1 MSTPPTA
8 TTPTAD
14 ATVRSLTELAA
25 DDAPFAAETAEL
37 FAAVRDHDLPT
48 LAARCDDDYGI
59 VDINPTGG
67 SEVIRS
73 RAEWETWFVQLFA
86 QLDAMAATTDTEIH
100 RYDAVDWGDTGMS
113 VVEFVQTL
121 TVVGLTGRFSCIVTI
136 VWKRDGDRW
145 VEARWHASLLDTEL
159 PDGFGEAA

>member
-14 ATVRSLTELAA
+14 VTVRSLTELAA